1 MLGLASTTKND
12 VVYDLGC
19 GDGRIPITA
28 ARKYGA
34 RGVGIDIDPKR
45 IEESKANAKAA
56 GVEHLV
62 EFRLQDA
69 LQADVSR
76 CDRGDVVHAG
86 IGQRATAPRADPS
99 AQAGRADRVARL
111 QHGASL
117 AAAKNRSIRQ
127 RAWRRGDSVPL
138 DGGRK
143 DQTVTS
149 AAPAPT
155 AQRQWPRLWVWVF
168 GLILGW
174 SLATWLTGGFFLE
187 WPGLR
192 VSSRNPTR
200 PLGVALLVLAW
211 AFWRYGRDGLE
222 RDLDVF
228 RIDID
233 LTRWAAPLAL
243 LVSLM
248 TLGVGLTWATRV
260 AGGSDSWGYVSQ
272 AKLWAEGN
280 LIVEQ
285 PIATQ
290 VEWPNASH
298 SFAPLGY
305 MPKGEAGAIVPTYPP
320 GYPMLMALLSL
331 VHPDAVF
338 WVVPLSG
345 ALLVWMSYRL
355 GQALDTPA
363 TGLLTSA
370 LVATSP
376 AFLFQLVIP
385 MSDVVVASLW
395 VTALVVA
402 MPNRFETW
410 LGAGTISSLAILTRP
425 NTAPIAAIFFIGA
438 FWNWRDWRDPT
449 GARRRLL
456 KVLAYGTGIVP
467 GLLSAAAIQT
477 ALYRRA
483 VQIRVWHGG
492 QSLRVVELSS
502 ESGQLPSVVAGVG
515 NADRLPRRGRAILHQ
530 GCPQTMA
537 PDGDRTVCRRDLAV
551 LRLLPGLRPV
561 VVFAVPFDGVSL
573 HPRAD
578 GRVVHRPAASRAT
591 RDTDPARGR
600 HPRGRY
606 RLASGLRKGR
616 RNLHGVEAR
625 TPLRGRWTPHQR
637 IAGATRDLVQRP
649 AQRQPALLRTTAHAS
664 LGSARRLVV

>member
-1 MLGLASTTKND
+1 
-12 VVYDLGC
+12 
-19 GDGRIPITA
+19 
-28 ARKYGA
+28 
-34 RGVGIDIDPKR
+34 
-45 IEESKANAKAA
+45 
-56 GVEHLV
+56 
-62 EFRLQDA
+62 
-69 LQADVSR
+69 
-76 CDRGDVVHAG
+76 
-86 IGQRATAPRADPS
+86 
-99 AQAGRADRVARL
+99 
-111 QHGASL
+111 
-117 AAAKNRSIRQ
+117 
-127 RAWRRGDSVPL
+127 
-138 DGGRK
+138 
-143 DQTVTS
+143 VTS
-149 AAPAPT
+149 GAPAPT
-155 AQRQWPRLWVWVF
+155 AQRQWPRPWVWVF

-187 WPGLR
+187 WQGLR

-260 AGGSDSWGYVSQ
+260 AGGSDSWGYVSE

-305 MPKGEAGAIVPTYPP
+305 MPKGDGGAIVPTYPP
-320 GYPMLMALLSL
+320 GYPMLMALLSP

-355 GQALDTPA
+355 GQALGTPA

-402 MPNRFETW
+402 IPNRFETW
-410 LGAGTISSLAILTRP
+410 LGAGSISSLAILTRP

-477 ALYRRA
+477 ALYGGPFKSGYGTAANLFALSNFRPNLVNYLRWLLESETPIVCLAVVAPFFIKDASKRWLLMVTGLCAVATWLCYAFYLVFDLWWYLRFLLTAFPCILALTAVSFIALQDRVRPGTRMPIVVAILAAVIVWRVDYAKDAGIFMAWRHERRYADAGRHINGSLERHAILYSGQHSGSLRYYGQRLTLRWEALDGWWFDRSIERLKAKGYKPYFVLEDSELERFRAALAGKSRYSRLDWEPVAAIRADA
-483 VQIRVWHGG
+483 VQTVWIY
-492 QSLRVVELSS
+492 
-502 ESGQLPSVVAGVG
+502 
-515 NADRLPRRGRAILHQ
+515 D
-530 GCPQTMA
+530 
-537 PDGDRTVCRRDLAV
+537 
-551 LRLLPGLRPV
+551 
-561 VVFAVPFDGVSL
+561 
-573 HPRAD
+573 
-578 GRVVHRPAASRAT
+578 PAA
-591 RDTDPARGR
+591 
-600 HPRGRY
+600 
-606 RLASGLRKGR
+606 
-616 RNLHGVEAR
+616 
-625 TPLRGRWTPHQR
+625 
-637 IAGATRDLVQRP
+637 AGTK
-649 AQRQPALLRTTAHAS
+649 
-664 LGSARRLVV
+664 